1 MIETSTYKSR
11 VSEWW
16 ASARGNKLFW
26 RGLAGAA
33 AIIILDQATK
43 EIARLTLSP
52 ILSTAYLDG
61 MLRFVYAENT
71 GIIFSIGVGLPDSEK
86 HLLFTLLPSVLFLIL
101 LISCSMIIGGGISN
115 ILDRLTNHGAVV
127 DFVYILFWGGSTGI
141 FNLADVMISAGCAI
155 LLARFLIRLRAK
167 DQVSNIL

>member
-1 MIETSTYKSR
+1 MSVLHR
-11 VSEWW
+11 FLLVMPVLV
-16 ASARGNKLFW
+16 AC
-26 RGLAGAA
+26 
-33 AIIILDQATK
+33 IILDQATK

-101 LISCSMIIGGGISN
+101 LTYLFFRRELSQLTLISCSMIIGGGISN